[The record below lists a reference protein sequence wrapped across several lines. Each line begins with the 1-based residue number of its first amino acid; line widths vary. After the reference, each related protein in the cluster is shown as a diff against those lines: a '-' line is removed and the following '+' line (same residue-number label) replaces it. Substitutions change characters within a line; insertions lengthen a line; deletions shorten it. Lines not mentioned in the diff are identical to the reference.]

1 MIKEIFGTDSNDK
14 ALLVDKKKTKII
26 RAKDGCFNHF
36 FDKETGLSMTW
47 GKNKEDD
54 PTYSPYGPLI
64 ADIEITTIC
73 HGPRNEFGTNVPCK
87 FCYKSNTSKGSY
99 MTFETYKKLFEKLPK
114 TIGQIA
120 FGIDATGTSNP
131 DIWKIFEYTRE
142 NGIVPN
148 LTIADVSDEVAD
160 KIASLAGA
168 CAVSLYDNK
177 NICYD
182 SVKKLTDRGMTQVNI
197 HFCHNSKSIDRVPE
211 IINDIKNDP
220 RLEKLNAIVFL
231 ALKQKGRGKGF
242 DCASSKQFKGM
253 IDLLLESGISFGFDS
268 CSCGN
273 WLDAVKDHPNYNQFF
288 QMSDPCESSCMSV
301 YIDTHGDY
309 YPCSFCENEKEWQTG
324 ISVLDC
330 EDFIQDV
337 WFHERTKAFRS
348 KLLWNGRNC
357 PMYNLTG
364 E

>member
-1 MIKEIFGTDSNDK
+1 MIKEIFGTDSNDA

-26 RAKDGCFNHF
+26 RSKDGCFNHF

-64 ADIEITTIC
+64 ADIEITDIC
-73 HGPRNEFGTNVPCK
+73 FGPRNESGIQVPCS
-87 FCYKSNTSKGSY
+87 FCYKSNTPKGTY

-131 DIWKIFEYTRE
+131 DMWKIFEYTRE
-142 NGIVPN
+142 NGIIPN
-148 LTIADVSDEVAD
+148 LTIADISDEVAD
-160 KIASLAGA
+160 KIASVAGA

-177 NICYD
+177 DLCYD
-182 SVKKLTDRGMTQVNI
+182 SVKKLTDRGMTQCNI
-197 HFCHNSKSIDRVPE
+197 HRCYHDGNIHTTEE
-211 IINDIKNDP
+211 IINDIKTDP

-231 ALKQKGRGKGF
+231 ALKKKGRGKGF

-253 IDLLLESGISFGFDS
+253 IDLLLDSGISYGFDS
-268 CSCGN
+268 CSCN
-273 WLDAVKDHPNYNQFF
+273 NFLNAVKDHPNYKQFF
-288 QMSDPCESSCMSV
+288 QMSDPCESSAFSV
-301 YIDTHGDY
+301 YIDTHGDF

-330 EDFIQDV
+330 EDFIQDI
-337 WFHERTKAFRS
+337 WFHERTKAFRN

>member
-26 RAKDGCFNHF
+26 RSKDGYFNHY

-73 HGPRNEFGTNVPCK
+73 HGPGGKVCD
-87 FCYKSNTSKGSY
+87 FCYKSNSPKGTY
-99 MTFETYKKLFEKLPK
+99 MSFETYKKLFEKLPK

-131 DIWKIFEYTRE
+131 DMWKIFEYTRE

-160 KIASLAGA
+160 KIASVAGA

-177 NICYD
+177 DLCYD

-197 HFCHNSKSIDRVPE
+197 HRCYHDENIHTTEE

-231 ALKQKGRGKGF
+231 ALKKKGRGRGF
-242 DCASSKQFKGM
+242 NCASSTQFKGM

-273 WLDAVKDHPNYNQFF
+273 WLNAVKDHPNYNQFF
-288 QMSDPCESSCMSV
+288 QMSDPCESSCFSIF
-301 YIDTHGDY
+301 IDTHGDF

>member
-26 RAKDGCFNHF
+26 RSKDGCFNHF

-47 GKNKEDD
+47 GKTKEDD

-73 HGPRNEFGTNVPCK
+73 HGPGGKVCD
-87 FCYKSNTSKGSY
+87 FCYKSNSPKGTY
-99 MTFETYKKLFEKLPK
+99 MSFETFKRLFDKLPK
-114 TIGQIA
+114 SIGQVA
-120 FGIDATGTSNP
+120 YGLDATATSNP
-131 DIWKIFEYTRE
+131 DTWKIFEYTRE
-142 NGIVPN
+142 NGVVPN
-148 LTIADVSDEVAD
+148 LTVADISDEVAD

-197 HFCHNSKSIDRVPE
+197 HFCYNSKSIERIPE
-211 IINDIKNDP
+211 IINDIKTDP

-231 ALKQKGRGKGF
+231 ALKKKGRGKGF

-253 IDLLLESGISFGFDS
+253 IDMLLDSGISFGFDS
-268 CSCGN
+268 CSCSSF
-273 WLDAVKDHPNYNQFF
+273 LRAVKDHPNYKNFLM
-288 QMSDPCESSCMSV
+288 MSDPCESSCFSV
-301 YIDTHGDY
+301 YIDTHGDF

-330 EDFIQDV
+330 EDFIKDV
-337 WFHERTKAFRS
+337 WFHERTKAFRNM
-348 KLLWNGRNC
+348 LLWNGRNC